1 MTDGPGAAASRTA
14 GEHAAL
20 RRVAELVATGGPQA
34 AVLDAIVAEA
44 SELFAVDFAALL
56 RYDPDGPGSVVAVHN
71 GPPGLAVG
79 ERAPDVP
86 DGLLQRTFRSRRPT
100 CVDAYA
106 DLGGSGIGRMHQLG
120 ITAGAAAPILVEG
133 RLWGVLA
140 AMVLSGS
147 VVAGLE
153 DHLAEYADLAAI
165 AVAAAQ
171 AKDQLRHLADEQAAL
186 RRVAELAAQ
195 GAEPEV
201 VFAAM
206 AVEASALL
214 RGTAITIASFDGD
227 RDGTV
232 SIVARGGDQA
242 PCEQG
247 GDAMGDVLA
256 ARVRRRG
263 DSVRIDHDGAAGGRE
278 ASSGEPGPCA
288 GAAVPV
294 AVEDRLWGVLTAI
307 SGDGPLPHDVTSSLS
322 QFAEIAAA
330 AIATAE
336 TRAELRASRAR
347 VVATADEA
355 RRRLQRDVHDGAEQR
370 LVQTIITLKVAR
382 ATAHQGRAADA
393 LIDEALFHAERANTE
408 LRRLV
413 HGILPASLSE
423 GGLRVGVQSL
433 IDDIDI
439 PVHLH
444 VTATHLPAETE
455 TTAYFIIA
463 EALTNVVKHAQAS
476 RAQVSVE
483 LDGDVLRL
491 DVRDD
496 GLGGADPTQGSGLT
510 GLSDRVAAA
519 EGTLT
524 ITSPVARGTTLHVTL
539 PVAVEPTE

>member
-1 MTDGPGAAASRTA
+1 M
-14 GEHAAL
+14 
-20 RRVAELVATGGPQA
+20 
-34 AVLDAIVAEA
+34 
-44 SELFAVDFAALL
+44 
-56 RYDPDGPGSVVAVHN
+56 
-71 GPPGLAVG
+71 
-79 ERAPDVP
+79 
-86 DGLLQRTFRSRRPT
+86 
-100 CVDAYA
+100 
-106 DLGGSGIGRMHQLG
+106 
-120 ITAGAAAPILVEG
+120 
-133 RLWGVLA
+133 
-140 AMVLSGS
+140 
-147 VVAGLE
+147 
-153 DHLAEYADLAAI
+153 
-165 AVAAAQ
+165 
-171 AKDQLRHLADEQAAL
+171 
-186 RRVAELAAQ
+186 
-195 GAEPEV
+195 
-201 VFAAM
+201 
-206 AVEASALL
+206 
-214 RGTAITIASFDGD
+214 
-227 RDGTV
+227 

-242 PCEQG
+242 PGERG

-263 DSVRIDHDGAAGGRE
+263 DSVRIDHDGAAAGWA
-278 ASSGEPGPCA
+278 ASSREPGHCV

-307 SGDGPLPHDVTSSLS
+307 SDDGPLPHDVTSSLS

-330 AIATAE
+330 AIATTE
-336 TRAELRASRAR
+336 TRAQLRASRAR

-355 RRRLQRDVHDGAEQR
+355 RRRLQRDVHDGAQQR

-382 ATAHQGRAADA
+382 ATAHQGRPADA

-413 HGILPASLSE
+413 HGILPASLSQ

-444 VTATHLPAETE
+444 VAATHLPAETE

-476 RAQVSVE
+476 RAQVTVE
-483 LDGDVLRL
+483 LDGDVLHL

-524 ITSPVARGTTLHVTL
+524 ITSPVASGTTLHVTL